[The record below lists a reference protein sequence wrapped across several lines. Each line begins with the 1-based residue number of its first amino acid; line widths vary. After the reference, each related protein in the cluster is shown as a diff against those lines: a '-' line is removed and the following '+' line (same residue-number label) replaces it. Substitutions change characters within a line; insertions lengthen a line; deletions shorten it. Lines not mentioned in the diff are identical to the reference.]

1 MNAINISCYTS
12 TTMSVL
18 TRDEII
24 KRIKSGEIIIDPFDE
39 SSVGP
44 ASVDLHLD
52 NQFRVFEK
60 RTEPYPLD
68 ENASYEDI
76 TKILPPQDEF
86 ILQPDQTIHAIT
98 IEKLMLP
105 TNLCGWLE
113 GKSSLGRLGLA
124 IHITAGFIHP
134 GVVNKQVLEI
144 NNMSPVPLILHK
156 GIAICQVIFEETI
169 GNAKYEGKFQGQEK
183 P

>member
-1 MNAINISCYTS
+1 
-12 TTMSVL
+12 MSVL
-18 TRDEII
+18 THDEIV
-24 KRIKSGEIIIDPFDE
+24 KRIQQGDITIDPFDE

-52 NQFRVFEK
+52 NQFRIFHS
-60 RTEPYPLD
+60 RSEPYALD
-68 ENASYEDI
+68 DHANFEDI
-76 TKILPPQDEF
+76 TTSMPLQDTF
-86 ILQPDQTIHAIT
+86 VLQPGQTIHAIT
-98 IEKLMLP
+98 MEKLTLP
-105 TNLCGWLE
+105 KNLCGWLE
-113 GKSSLGRLGLA
+113 GRSSLGRLGLA

-134 GVVNKQVLEI
+134 GVSNKQVLEI

-169 GNAKYEGKFQGQEK
+169 GEAAYNGRYQGQEK